1 MSPDSGTSG
10 ATAPRLPR
18 ADREVVFLMPIIT
31 ANDLLKAGAHF
42 GHRVSR
48 WNPKMEP
55 YIYGKRNKIHI
66 INLRETIRGL
76 VEAAAFLRKVVREGR
91 QVLIVGTKR
100 QAAAIVEREATRA
113 GMPYVSQRWLGGTLT
128 NLGTIRSRIKYLE
141 ELESADKTGL
151 TEDYSRKD
159 LSHHRREKRK
169 VLRNLS
175 GIRNMMGMPGV
186 LLVVDPKREAIAV
199 KEAER
204 CGVPIVAVLDTD
216 CNPTPITIPIP
227 ANDDAIRSVEVLL
240 VKLAEAIIQ
249 GKGEAKTYVAPPSES
264 EAKGRPG
271 LVAVSFGGDDEESGR
286 PARGRS
292 GQRRRPEGG
301 AGGGGGGGGGG
312 RGRGG
317 PGGGRGRG
325 GPGGGR
331 GGSDFGDRRGP
342 PQQRERVRQ
351 RGATEVPP
359 EVAAAMGAQGAAPR
373 GGSLP
378 PRTERSAPPPGS
390 GGPRPPRGPGGPGGP
405 GGGRPPVRR

>member
-1 MSPDSGTSG
+1 
-10 ATAPRLPR
+10 
-18 ADREVVFLMPIIT
+18 MPIIT
-31 ANDLLKAGAHF
+31 ANELLKAGAHF

-91 QVLIVGTKR
+91 QVLVVGTKR
-100 QAAAIVEREATRA
+100 QAAAVVEREASRA

-141 ELESADKTGL
+141 ELESAEKTGL
-151 TEDYSRKD
+151 TEDYSRKA
-159 LSHHRREKRK
+159 LSYHRREKRK
-169 VLRNLS
+169 VMRNLS
-175 GIRNMMGMPGV
+175 GIRNMIGMPGA
-186 LLVVDPKREAIAV
+186 LLVIDPKREAIAV

-216 CNPTPITIPIP
+216 CDPTPITIPVP

-240 VKLAEAIIQ
+240 VKLAEAVIQ
-249 GKGEAKTYVAPPSES
+249 GKGEAKTYVAAPSES
-264 EAKGRPG
+264 EGKGRPG
-271 LVAVSFGGDDEESGR
+271 LVAVSFGGDEEEGAR
-286 PARGRS
+286 MGGGRGRG

-301 AGGGGGGGGGG
+301 GAGGGAG

-317 PGGGRGRG
+317 PGGGRGGSGGGGGGGGGRGRG

-351 RGATEVPP
+351 RGADAPP
-359 EVAAAMGAQGAAPR
+359 DPAMGAPGGAISPQR

-405 GGGRPPVRR
+405 GGGGGRPPFRR

>member
-1 MSPDSGTSG
+1 MSPDPGASG

-100 QAAAIVEREATRA
+100 QAATVVEREATRA

-141 ELESADKTGL
+141 ELESAEKTGL

-169 VLRNLS
+169 VLRNLA
-175 GIRNMMGMPGV
+175 GIRSMVGMPGA
-186 LLVVDPKREAIAV
+186 LLVVDPRREAIAGRFSLGLTGLTFLV
-199 KEAER
+199 ELVTIGACLWLAAWVLRFEDVLVGSYSGSLAKLVRER
-204 CGVPIVAVLDTD
+204 
-216 CNPTPITIPIP
+216 
-227 ANDDAIRSVEVLL
+227 
-240 VKLAEAIIQ
+240 LA
-249 GKGEAKTYVAPPSES
+249 
-264 EAKGRPG
+264 GR
-271 LVAVSFGGDDEESGR
+271 
-286 PARGRS
+286 ARGGKR
-292 GQRRRPEGG
+292 
-301 AGGGGGGGGGG
+301 
-312 RGRGG
+312 
-317 PGGGRGRG
+317 
-325 GPGGGR
+325 
-331 GGSDFGDRRGP
+331 
-342 PQQRERVRQ
+342 
-351 RGATEVPP
+351 
-359 EVAAAMGAQGAAPR
+359 
-373 GGSLP
+373 
-378 PRTERSAPPPGS
+378 
-390 GGPRPPRGPGGPGGP
+390 
-405 GGGRPPVRR
+405 